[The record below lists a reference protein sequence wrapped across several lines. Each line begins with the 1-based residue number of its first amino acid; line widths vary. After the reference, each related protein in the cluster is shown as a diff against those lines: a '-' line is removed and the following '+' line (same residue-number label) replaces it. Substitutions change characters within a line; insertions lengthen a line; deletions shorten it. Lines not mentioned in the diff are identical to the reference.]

1 MLVAYSL
8 RMLAIIH
15 AFARGT
21 VWLEAHKL
29 SLCLLF
35 EIALLFLDQDFVH
48 LSVVNVGFFW
58 IHIRDQ

>member
-1 MLVAYSL
+1 
-8 RMLAIIH
+8 MLAIIH